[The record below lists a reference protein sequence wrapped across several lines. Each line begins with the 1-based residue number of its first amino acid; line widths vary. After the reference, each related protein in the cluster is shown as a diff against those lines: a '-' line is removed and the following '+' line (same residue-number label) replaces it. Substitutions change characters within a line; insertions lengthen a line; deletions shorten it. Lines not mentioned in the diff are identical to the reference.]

1 MCRKENYGAIGD
13 LKKSWSGFEAERGV
27 EYGKIG
33 RAIRVV
39 EIHQKKEALLL
50 LRFKE
55 DTSA

>member
-39 EIHQKKEALLL
+39 EIHQKKGGFTFA
-50 LRFKE
+50 RI
-55 DTSA
+55 